1 MGVPGKTSKLSS
13 FIAAICILLYIGAI
27 TFGAV
32 QIIFNMR
39 ERQNLAEREFYD
51 LADRATSSSVFL
63 GFMSE
68 AYQATI
74 RDFMGA
80 SDTLLGVIIT
90 GSGGEYAFEKYGGS
104 GIIWTADSPR
114 FKTGFGFPGESFFL
128 PLPIEGQ
135 RNVTIQAIYGI
146 FDYNFVQKILRQT
159 LLVILSALIV
169 AFITLLVERSIKNRA
184 DYYKAGSSSVN
195 ARSVNAR
202 GVNAGGF
209 KADGINADDD
219 FDSSFYD
226 NSSVDDIS
234 SDKTDVI
241 KPAPVNVK
249 PVMPPVDEEEEEE
262 APKGLFNPRGNIGWD
277 SYTDERL
284 SAELH
289 RCSSFEQDLV
299 FLAIELKSPVE
310 ITDDLYSKFT
320 DEAVNFFTMR
330 DLIFG
335 KGESGISIIMPNTDL
350 DQGISKSEQFRSRL
364 ISKFQELPAGQGGVP
379 GVELNIGLSSRSGRL
394 IEADRL
400 ILEAYS
406 ALEKAIEDPVS
417 HIVAFKSDPEKYR
430 EFVKANF

>member
-1 MGVPGKTSKLSS
+1 MGVPAKTSKVSS
-13 FIAAICILLYIGAI
+13 FIAALCILLYIGAI
-27 TFGAV
+27 AFGAV
-32 QIIFNMR
+32 QIVLNMR

-74 RDFMGA
+74 RDFLGA
-80 SDTLLGVIIT
+80 SNTILGVIVT

-104 GIIWTADSPR
+104 GIIWAADSPR

-159 LLVILSALIV
+159 LLVILSALII
-169 AFITLLVERSIKNRA
+169 AFITLLVERSVKNRA
-184 DYYKAGSSSVN
+184 DYYKAGSGGISAGGISAGGMN
-195 ARSVNAR
+195 AG
-202 GVNAGGF
+202 GVNAGGVNT
-209 KADGINADDD
+209 DDINIDDD
-219 FDSSFYD
+219 FDSSF
-226 NSSVDDIS
+226 DDIS
-234 SDKTDVI
+234 SAEKDTYETVPVGI
-241 KPAPVNVK
+241 KPGLRPDDDD
-249 PVMPPVDEEEEEE
+249 DEH
-262 APKGLFNPRGNIGWD
+262 PRGLFNPRGNIGWD

-299 FLAIELKSPVE
+299 FIAIELKSPVE
-310 ITDDLYSKFT
+310 VTDSLYCKFT
-320 DEAVNFFTMR
+320 EEAVNFFTMR

-335 KGESGISIIMPNTDL
+335 KGESGISVIMPNTDL
-350 DQGISKSEQFRSRL
+350 DQGISKSEEFRRRL
-364 ISKFQELPAGQGGVP
+364 ISKFQELPASQVGVS
-379 GVELNIGLSSRSGRL
+379 GIELNIGLSSRSGRL

-400 ILEAYS
+400 ILETYS
-406 ALEKAIEDPVS
+406 ALEKAMEDPVS

-430 EFVKANF
+430 EFVKANY